1 MTTLKELKELDAK
14 ATSAPWSYIDEWSG
28 IYDAPDIRGAQVR
41 IAEIVRTPDYK
52 ANADIITATRNALS
66 NLLRVIELAED
77 ALNSC
82 GVNEQ
87 GQEYF
92 DGIIIQQALS
102 EIRKLKGK

>member
-52 ANADIITATRNALS
+52 ANVDIITATRNALPD
-66 NLLRVIELAED
+66 LIRVIELAED
-77 ALNSC
+77 GLRNAQATLRHYRLYDLDK
-82 GVNEQ
+82 VE
-87 GQEYF
+87 
-92 DGIIIQQALS
+92 QALS
-102 EIRKLKGK
+102 EIRKLKGE

>member
-66 NLLRVIELAED
+66 NLIRVIELAED
-77 ALNSC
+77 ALLYTDAFIPN
-82 GVNEQ
+82 
-87 GQEYF
+87 
-92 DGIIIQQALS
+92 DKRIKQALS
-102 EIRKLKGK
+102 EIRKLKGE